1 MTASWR
7 RSTVAAVLAGLAWA
21 GPAWARGPQTAGTA
35 ETVGIDLE
43 ALMFYLLGGLAA
55 ACAVGCV
62 MSSRVVRMAL
72 FLFGALGAVAGLY
85 LLLHANFLAAV
96 QLIVYA
102 GGTLVVIIFGIM
114 LSSAS
119 AAARYQARPAE
130 KAAGAVVGLLL
141 LAGLVTAV
149 GRIDWSGRIAA
160 VPSAPTVLE
169 FGRALL
175 TTYLVPFELSSVLLL
190 AVMIGAAWLAGSGRR

>member
-1 MTASWR
+1 MTGSNR
-7 RSTVAAVLAGLAWA
+7 LSIVAAVLVWLARA
-21 GPAWARGPQTAGTA
+21 GPVWARGPRGPGPADWI
-35 ETVGIDLE
+35 GIELE
-43 ALMFYLLGGLAA
+43 AVMFYLLGGLAA
-55 ACAVGCV
+55 VCAVGCV
-62 MSSRVVRMAL
+62 LSSRVVRMAL

-85 LLLHANFLAAV
+85 LLLHANFLAAI

-119 AAARYQARPAE
+119 AAARYRARPAE
-130 KAAGAVVGLLL
+130 KAAGAAVGLLL

-149 GRIDWSGRIAA
+149 GRIDWSEGIAA
-160 VPSAPTVLE
+160 APSAPTVDGL
-169 FGRALL
+169 GRALL

-190 AVMIGAAWLAGSGRR
+190 AVMIGAAWLAGSGRK